1 VGADKKQVRES
12 PELPDCFEADL
23 IEPNMPSTVTMVDVS
38 PDRYMGLMVD
48 KKSETEDSETED
60 SETEESE
67 TSEPH
72 SRPGELAQ
80 VSEWPAYST
89 SIDIIHMLED

>member
-48 KKSETEDSETED
+48 KKSET
-60 SETEESE
+60 
-67 TSEPH
+67 SEPH